1 MDKIELVKTKKDHY
15 ILQING
21 KDITGEKE
29 RSYFRNLIEKIDNN
43 I

>member
-1 MDKIELVKTKKDHY
+1 MDKIELIKTKKDHY

-21 KDITGEKE
+21 KNITGEKE